1 MDLTTLFC
9 EIDDFCKIFMTNNT
23 NFKLA
28 NDNNSKRNRPH
39 RMSLSEI
46 MTIVIYFQESGYRN
60 FKTYYTQ
67 YVVQQLQSF
76 FPDLLSYNRFV
87 AIMPNSA
94 IALAGY
100 LSSRMDNVTGIS
112 FIDSTKLEVCNK
124 KRISKNKVF
133 KGVAEIGKTSMGW
146 FFGFKL
152 HLITNHTG
160 GLLAVKITP
169 GNISDVS
176 PVFDM
181 AKDMFGKIFGDKGYI
196 SKDLFERLKTNGSI
210 LITPIKKNMKNKLL
224 EIKDKILLRKRAI
237 IETINDQLKN
247 IYQVNHT
254 RHRSVINFIVNTA
267 AALIAY
273 TYREKKPSIS
283 GVNLTKIIDLEN
295 MDNKLLLA

>member
-9 EIDDFCKIFMTNNT
+9 EIDDFCKIFMTKNT

-28 NDNNSKRNRPH
+28 NGNNAKRNRPN

-46 MTIVIYFQESGYRN
+46 MAIIIYFQESGYRN
-60 FKTYYTQ
+60 FKTYYTK
-67 YVVQQLQSF
+67 YVMQQMQSF
-76 FPDLLSYNRFV
+76 FPDLLSYSRFV
-87 AIMPNSA
+87 SIMPNSA
-94 IALAGY
+94 IPLANY

-124 KRISKNKVF
+124 KRISRNKVF
-133 KGVAEIGKTSMGW
+133 QQTAEIGKTSMGW
-146 FFGFKL
+146 FLGFKL
-152 HLITNHTG
+152 HLVINHTG

-169 GNISDVS
+169 GNTSDIN
-176 PVFDM
+176 PVFHM
-181 AKDMFGKIFGDKGYI
+181 FKNLFGKIFGDKGYI
-196 SKDLFERLKTNGSI
+196 SKDLFEQLKEKGIT

-273 TYREKKPSIS
+273 TYRSKKPSIS
-283 GVNLTKIIDLEN
+283 GVDLTKIIDLEN
-295 MDNKLLLA
+295 IDSKLLFA